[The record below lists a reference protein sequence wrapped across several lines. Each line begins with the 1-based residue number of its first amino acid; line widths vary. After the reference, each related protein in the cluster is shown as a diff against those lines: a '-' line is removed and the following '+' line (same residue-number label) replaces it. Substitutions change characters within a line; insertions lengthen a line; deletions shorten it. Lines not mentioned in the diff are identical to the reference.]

1 MPFLNF
7 TTSLGTSNS
16 VYYNTSYIIANQPPG
31 MTTPT
36 VWMFF
41 IAIGIS
47 ALLISRISTEPT
59 AKDLAGIIAAPI
71 LLVSAIQAF
80 AVDVVTGTVYTA
92 GTDAPYLGAIL
103 QTHTI
108 YHYDLMAV
116 VLGILFIISLANLY
130 LLWVEPKRLVAE
142 EQPRPDLSMGSYRKP
157 RAAPRDEEDD
167 EED

>member
-16 VYYNTSYIIANQPPG
+16 VFYNTSYIIANQPPG

-41 IAIGIS
+41 ISVGII
-47 ALLISRISTEPT
+47 ALLLSRISTEPT
-59 AKDLAGIIAAPI
+59 AKDLSGIIAVPI
-71 LLVSAIQAF
+71 LLISAIQAF

-92 GTDAPYLGAIL
+92 GTDAPYLGAII

-108 YHYDLMAV
+108 YHYDLIGV
-116 VLGILFIISLANLY
+116 VLGILFLISIANLY
-130 LLWVEPKRLVAE
+130 LLWLESKRIIPE
-142 EQPRPDLSMGSYRKP
+142 EQPRGDISMGSYSRSPK
-157 RAAPRDEEDD
+157 RNKNEDRDEE
-167 EED
+167 E